1 MTLDKSAQV
10 SLTFDTYYNT
20 IVSLGLTIMN
30 SAQTVI
36 EKMNILRLSPYKCI
50 RNQI

>member
-1 MTLDKSAQV
+1 MALDKSAQV
-10 SLTFDTYYNT
+10 SLTFGTLYKT

-36 EKMNILRLSPYKCI
+36 EKLTF
-50 RNQI
+50 